1 MELTRPIR
9 ESLSDVKLNLAVSQV
24 KAIDWSKCSSEKADN
39 IKRKVRAIMNPAS
52 DIDEDYL
59 DVVNYYIE
67 AYIKGLEILN
77 ILRISYTEVYEDIY
91 MLEQACKR
99 DVSIKTKMNTD
110 SSMNMQLFNQ
120 ILDDFEDRLK
130 RSLVYF
136 NTASIMELKHDLT
149 SSWLADCSM
158 QFRSR

>member
-1 MELTRPIR
+1 
-9 ESLSDVKLNLAVSQV
+9 
-24 KAIDWSKCSSEKADN
+24 
-39 IKRKVRAIMNPAS
+39 
-52 DIDEDYL
+52 
-59 DVVNYYIE
+59 
-67 AYIKGLEILN
+67 
-77 ILRISYTEVYEDIY
+77 
-91 MLEQACKR
+91 
-99 DVSIKTKMNTD
+99 MNTD